1 MSERISA
8 VKSRIVADR
17 IRILA
22 DCAEYLKP
30 GETPAQC
37 IQRNRDDVSLAL
49 GELARCK
56 GALQEARKTVIW
68 LGVVLLVSALL
79 FVVEHWP

>member
-1 MSERISA
+1 MTGITPEM
-8 VKSRIVADR
+8 
-17 IRILA
+17 IRGALVRLG
-22 DCAEYLKP
+22 DCDEYLKE

-56 GALQEARKTVIW
+56 GELQEARKTVIW
-68 LGVVLLVSALL
+68 LGVGLVLAAAL
-79 FVVEHWP
+79 FVVERWP

>member
-1 MSERISA
+1 MNDPISA
-8 VKSRIVADR
+8 VSARLVADR

-49 GELARCK
+49 AELARCK
-56 GALQEARKTVIW
+56 AELQEWRKTAIW
-68 LGVVLLVSALL
+68 LGVGLLVSAVL
-79 FVVEHWP
+79 FLVEHWP